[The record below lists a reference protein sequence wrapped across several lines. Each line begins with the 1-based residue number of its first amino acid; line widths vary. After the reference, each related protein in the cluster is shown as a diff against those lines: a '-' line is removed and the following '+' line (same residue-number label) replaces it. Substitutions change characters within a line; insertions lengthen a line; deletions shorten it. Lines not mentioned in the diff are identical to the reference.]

1 MGEDG
6 PVDAR
11 RPYRRPTASRPAGRP
26 VASRVGGAAR
36 RGARSVRDRLVPVLG
51 GRERTRVIFVLACV
65 LALASADTATVG
77 AAAIKLHDALH
88 INTTDIGLLVAVT
101 AVVGAVFSLPFGVL
115 ADKVRR
121 TWLLGTAVG
130 LWGIAMIWG
139 ATANN
144 FGDLLLSRVALGGV
158 TAVAGPVVAS
168 LVGDWFPGGERGQI
182 YSYILTGELLGA
194 GIGFAFTG
202 ELAALSWRLAF
213 VFLAI
218 PAFLIAW
225 AVLRL
230 PEPRRGG
237 RGALAPA
244 PGTRPWLA
252 AQKTEAA
259 QQRGAG
265 QPADTR
271 PGGAAAAGPQRAAA
285 WPPDGAAGHAGPPDG
300 APGQAGQAGEAE
312 ADAEAADEDQRT
324 DAQRMALEQGIR
336 PIPSLVARAD
346 PSMGFIQAVRYVL
359 AVRTNVVLIV
369 SGACGYYFL
378 AGVET
383 FGVEFVGSKGGYG
396 VAPALAN
403 LLLIVIGG
411 GSVIGTLVAGP
422 LGDRLLKRGRLS
434 GRVNVAA
441 VAATVTVV
449 VMIPA
454 LVTHSAFT
462 ALPYLIV
469 AAMGLTAQNP
479 PIDAARLDIMPSWL
493 WGRAEGVRTFVRTG
507 AQALA
512 PLLFG
517 AVSDY
522 VFGGQSKGHEGLRW
536 TFVVM
541 LLPLAAS
548 AFYLFVAARRYPRDV
563 ATAAAAPPAPRP
575 GPPGGRRPRPPADPS
590 DGAARPLPRPPV
602 PPPPD
607 DRTEVMPRLPGGP
620 ATRRIGGWGPGAR
633 RTPS

>member
-6 PVDAR
+6 AVDAR
-11 RPYRRPTASRPAGRP
+11 QPRRPVPARFG
-26 VASRVGGAAR
+26 SAAR
-36 RGARSVRDRLVPVLG
+36 RSARSVRDRLVPVLG

-65 LALASADTATVG
+65 LALSSADTATVG
-77 AAAIKLHDALH
+77 AAAKELVTALH
-88 INTTDIGLLVAVT
+88 ITTTDIGLLVAVT
-101 AVVGAVFSLPFGVL
+101 SVVGAVFSLPFGVL

-121 TWLLGTAVG
+121 TWLLGTAIG

-139 ATANN
+139 ATAGS
-144 FGDLLLSRVALGGV
+144 FGELLLSRVVLGGV

-218 PAFLIAW
+218 PAFVVAW

-230 PEPRRGG
+230 PEPLRGG

-244 PGTRPWLA
+244 PGTRPWM
-252 AQKTEAA
+252 AA
-259 QQRGAG
+259 QQAESAH
-265 QPADTR
+265 QAD
-271 PGGAAAAGPQRAAA
+271 AAAQAERYQQAPPVADEWMGGPQ
-285 WPPDGAAGHAGPPDG
+285 DGSGAVAGG
-300 APGQAGQAGEAE
+300 
-312 ADAEAADEDQRT
+312 DEDQRT
-324 DAQRMALEQGIR
+324 DAQRLAIDQGVR
-336 PIPSLVARAD
+336 PIPALVARAD
-346 PSMGFIQAVRYVL
+346 PAMSFFQSVRYIL
-359 AVRTNVVLIV
+359 SVRTNVVLII

-383 FGVEFVGSKGGYG
+383 FGVEFVSGKGGYR

-403 LLLIVIGG
+403 LLLLVVGA
-411 GSVIGTLVAGP
+411 GSVLGTLLAGP
-422 LGDRLLKRGRLS
+422 LGDRLLKQGRLS
-434 GRVNVAA
+434 GRVTVAA
-441 VAATVTVV
+441 VAASATVV
-449 VMIPA
+449 LFIPA
-454 LVTHSAFT
+454 LITHSAFT
-462 ALPYLIV
+462 ALPYLIF
-469 AAMGLTAQNP
+469 AAVGLSAQNP

-493 WGRAEGVRTFVRTG
+493 WGRAEGVRTFVRTA

-512 PLLFG
+512 PLVFG
-517 AVSDY
+517 AVSVY
-522 VFGGQSKGHEGLRW
+522 VFGGKSTGLRW

-541 LLPLAAS
+541 LIPLAIS

-575 GPPGGRRPRPPADPS
+575 GRPSAPDPRRPDGPPAGTANPLPQRPRPQPGFDAT
-590 DGAARPLPRPPV
+590 AV
-602 PPPPD
+602 MPPPPI
-607 DRTEVMPRLPGGP
+607 RPAPRRG
-620 ATRRIGGWGPGAR
+620 GGWGR
-633 RTPS
+633 RSRPSS